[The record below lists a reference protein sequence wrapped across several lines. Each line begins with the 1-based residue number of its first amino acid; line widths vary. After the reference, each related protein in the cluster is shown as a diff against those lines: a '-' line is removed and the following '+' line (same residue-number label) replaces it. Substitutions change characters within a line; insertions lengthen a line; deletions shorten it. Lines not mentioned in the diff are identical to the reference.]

1 MTQEDVRSEGPSAGM
16 FIAFILECI
25 ALMMIC
31 VVLWE
36 IYDKISEPAEQA
48 MEIHATVTNA
58 MPQGLSNT
66 GLININDAQATS
78 ELYQSDDIDNSPYAA
93 CDGYVESSWQE
104 GTEGEGYGERIEFY
118 FSEAKVRYVRL
129 ELGNWRSEN
138 RYYTNNRP
146 KTMTVDIGGDSYQVE
161 FEDDMISQYIVFSEP
176 ITASDISF
184 TIDDIYMGQTHDCCI
199 SEVTIYEG

>member
-1 MTQEDVRSEGPSAGM
+1 MARDDVRSDGPGAGM
-16 FIAFILECI
+16 FIAFILECV

-31 VVLWE
+31 VVLWQ
-36 IYDKISEPAEQA
+36 IYAKISEPAEQA
-48 MEIHATVTNA
+48 LEVHAKVVQDA
-58 MPQGLSNT
+58 PEGLSNS
-66 GLININDAQATS
+66 GLIDVNDAQATS
-78 ELYQSDDIDNSPYAA
+78 ELYQSDDIDNSPWAA
-93 CDGYVESSWQE
+93 CDGDRDTSWQE

-146 KTMTVDIGGDSYQVE
+146 KTITVDIGGRSYQLE
-161 FEDDMISQYIVFSEP
+161 FIDEMMSQYIVFSEP
-176 ITASDISF
+176 ITATDIQL

-199 SEVTIYEG
+199 SEVTIYAG